1 MAATVEGFT
10 AMMRSLAEGLHQQQQ
25 HHQQQNQLMSQ
36 LAARIVD
43 MEERGQKMMQEVTK
57 PRNKHWDD
65 INLFKNVKVFS
76 GEPREWEEF
85 ANKMKGQISATMKD
99 VCELM
104 DFVETKMAESDV
116 KADDYEKTIEDE
128 YFMKRE
134 EVTALTAKL
143 HNLLLNLTT
152 RDANGVVR
160 RCRGLHGLLAWKR
173 LCTDLNPR
181 TLASGIKMISQA
193 MNPPKIIDSKKADI
207 TIDTWED
214 KLDTQSAE
222 C

>member
-1 MAATVEGFT
+1 
-10 AMMRSLAEGLHQQQQ
+10 
-25 HHQQQNQLMSQ
+25 MSQ

-57 PRNKHWDD
+57 PRNKHRDD

-104 DFVETKMAESDV
+104 DFVETKMAESDL

-128 YFMKRE
+128 YFMKGE
-134 EVTALTAKL
+134 EVTALSAKF

-152 RDANGVVR
+152 GDANGVVR
-160 RCRGLHGLLAWKR
+160 
-173 LCTDLNPR
+173 
-181 TLASGIKMISQA
+181 
-193 MNPPKIIDSKKADI
+193 
-207 TIDTWED
+207 
-214 KLDTQSAE
+214 
-222 C
+222 